1 MKLNQDH
8 DFSLFYRNY
17 KDSIYKIIR
26 FLSSD
31 PEEVE
36 DIAQEV
42 FTHGQLRLQKILTI
56 PIEKKERRIF

>member
-42 FTHGQLRLQKILTI
+42 FFEPL
-56 PIEKKERRIF
+56 

>member
-36 DIAQEV
+36 ES
-42 FTHGQLRLQKILTI
+42 LRK
-56 PIEKKERRIF
+56 FF